1 ARVRGASAGT
11 GTAEARDFLSR
22 AGGSISGLSVSGSK
36 GETVRIRV
44 TGYVDTMIPGLK
56 LKIDQH
62 ADAATERIT
71 EAR

>member
-1 ARVRGASAGT
+1 VT
-11 GTAEARDFLSR
+11 
-22 AGGSISGLSVSGSK
+22 
-36 GETVRIRV
+36 IRV

-62 ADAATERIT
+62 ADAAAERIT